1 MGDERFSI
9 VERSYGDDEDGLS
22 VGIANVHAAVPDVE
36 ANKETIVRVA
46 QIFAERG
53 VDYAIFPEFC
63 LSGYF
68 WEDTEACR
76 EYMDSAVA
84 DEHVGWIESELEPLL
99 GDTLAA
105 SGGGT
110 GGGLEGIVLNNLRRA
125 DDGCYFN
132 SSFVVDGAGDYL
144 ADEST
149 YDKVFLPGI
158 EREYTTSGRDDRLLL
173 DTRHGRIGFTSCYDY
188 LFSALIREYAMV
200 DECDAIIQLASWR
213 AEAAR
218 EYAGLNVRTP
228 HYYADLW
235 DTIIPAASATN
246 QVWTFA
252 CNAVGEHGITGA
264 RFCGGSGIWAPSGLC
279 LLQASR
285 AHEELLI
292 VHNLD
297 IAGAREAEQDDF
309 DYAVDFKEVY
319 RPLGESR
326 GFSRQVG

>member
-1 MGDERFSI
+1 MSDERFSI

-22 VGIANVHAAVPDVE
+22 VGIANIHAAVPDVE
-36 ANKETIVRVA
+36 ANKDTIVRVA
-46 QIFAERG
+46 QVFAERG

-68 WEDTEACR
+68 WEDAERCR
-76 EYMDSAVA
+76 EYMDSAVSE
-84 DEHVGWIESELEPLL
+84 EHIGWIESELEPLL
-99 GDTLAA
+99 GD
-105 SGGGT
+105 
-110 GGGLEGIVLNNLRRA
+110 GGLEGIVLNNLRHA
-125 DDGCYFN
+125 DDGRYYN
-132 SSFVVDGAGDYL
+132 SSFVVDGGGDYL
-144 ADEST
+144 TDEST

-158 EREYTTSGRDDRLLL
+158 EREHTTSGRDDRLLL
-173 DTRHGRIGFTSCYDY
+173 DTRHGRLGFTSCYDY
-188 LFSALIREYAMV
+188 LFSALLREYAMV

-235 DTIIPAASATN
+235 DTVIPAASATN

-252 CNAVGEHGITGA
+252 CNAVGVHGITGA

-292 VHNLD
+292 LHNID
-297 IAGAREAEQDDF
+297 MAGARDAEQDDF
-309 DYAVDFKEVY
+309 DYAVDFKEIY

>member
-1 MGDERFSI
+1 M
-9 VERSYGDDEDGLS
+9 
-22 VGIANVHAAVPDVE
+22 
-36 ANKETIVRVA
+36 
-46 QIFAERG
+46 
-53 VDYAIFPEFC
+53 
-63 LSGYF
+63 
-68 WEDTEACR
+68 
-76 EYMDSAVA
+76 
-84 DEHVGWIESELEPLL
+84 
-99 GDTLAA
+99 
-105 SGGGT
+105 
-110 GGGLEGIVLNNLRRA
+110 LNNLRRA
-125 DDGCYFN
+125 DDGCYYN
-132 SSFVVDGAGDYL
+132 ASFVVDGGGDYL

-173 DTRHGRIGFTSCYDY
+173 DTRHGRLGFTSCYDI

-235 DTIIPAASATN
+235 DTVIPAASATN

-252 CNAVGEHGITGA
+252 CNAVGTHGITGA

-285 AHEELLI
+285 THEELLI
-292 VHNLD
+292 VHNID
-297 IAGAREAEQDDF
+297 IAGARDAEQDDF
-309 DYAVDFKEVY
+309 DYALDFKEIY